1 MQHIAFK
8 MKLFTGQEDKYMRR
22 HNTIWPELQELL
34 KETGVHD
41 YSIFWDKSSNDLF
54 GVLKL
59 EEGRSMDALPDHPV
73 MKKWWAHMVDIMET
87 NEDQSPVSTPLS
99 EVFYMP

>member
-1 MQHIAFK
+1 MQRIAFK
-8 MKLFTGQEDKYMRR
+8 MKLFKGKEEEYKMR
-22 HNTIWPELQELL
+22 HDTIWPELKKLL
-34 KETGVHD
+34 KQTGVRE

-54 GVLKL
+54 GFLKL
-59 EEGRSMDALPDHPV
+59 EEGNSMEALPNHPV

-87 NEDQSPVSTPLS
+87 NEDHSPVSTPLS